1 LGETPQGTPHS
12 PYGAL
17 WNTGRDHSGLM
28 FANFTTLAHFSVS
41 SAMSLPKSAGEPG
54 STVICR
60 DARSGDDGVREK
72 LAARECEGSMSR
84 HTTAI
89 VVIVMLIA
97 MVAILTSAVVRLE
110 SYRYANFVGACT
122 EFDITKP
129 QQRIEREKC
138 LEATQTRTHWFWHVL
153 YGVGFL

>member
-1 LGETPQGTPHS
+1 
-12 PYGAL
+12 
-17 WNTGRDHSGLM
+17 
-28 FANFTTLAHFSVS
+28 
-41 SAMSLPKSAGEPG
+41 
-54 STVICR
+54 
-60 DARSGDDGVREK
+60 
-72 LAARECEGSMSR
+72 MSR
-84 HTTAI
+84 HMTTI

-110 SYRYANFVGACT
+110 NYRYANFVGACT

-153 YGVGFL
+153 LWRRFAVSAPREDAMAAFAKSWRRL